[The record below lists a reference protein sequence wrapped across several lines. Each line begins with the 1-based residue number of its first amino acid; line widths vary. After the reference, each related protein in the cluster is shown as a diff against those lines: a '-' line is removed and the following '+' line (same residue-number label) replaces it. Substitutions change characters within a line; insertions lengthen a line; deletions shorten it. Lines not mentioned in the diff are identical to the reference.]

1 MEQALMAKNTNNY
14 FIWRK
19 SFTADDRLTAT
30 TRLVLHAI
38 HVYMDDTTL
47 ECYPNRPSLARDT
60 GLSMK
65 TISIHTEQAEKLGW
79 LKKFKAKQP
88 GNQFLNNIYKGIF
101 PTQGPLYSPK
111 REPEDLPR
119 EPNGPRVGNEGNT
132 NYPENYLYNSYEE
145 DSNDDRYDS
154 NEKKIKLLDVGRSVL
169 VRESQVKTKEGFYR
183 TLGSLRNGYTQEELI
198 DWVFENNLSE
208 VKTREELPPKTKPL

>member
-65 TISIHTEQAEKLGW
+65 TISKHTEQAEKLGW

-101 PTQGPLYSPK
+101 PTQGRLYSPR

-119 EPNGPRVGNEGNT
+119 VSNGPKVGKEGNT
-132 NYPENYLYNSYEE
+132 NYPVDYLYNSSKKENI
-145 DSNDDRYDS
+145 DTNHDNFDS
-154 NEKKIKLLDVGRSVL
+154 NEKKITLMDVGTASTIRA
-169 VRESQVKTKEGFYR
+169 SQVKKRLIFG
-183 TLGSLRNGYTQEELI
+183 EL
-198 DWVFENNLSE
+198 
-208 VKTREELPPKTKPL
+208 

>member
-1 MEQALMAKNTNNY
+1 MAKNTNNY

-145 DSNDDRYDS
+145 DSN
-154 NEKKIKLLDVGRSVL
+154 EKKIKLLDVGRSIL
-169 VRESQVKTKEGFYR
+169 VRESQVKTKEGFDR
-183 TLGSLRNGYTQEELI
+183 TIASLQNWYTAQELVN
-198 DWVFENNLSE
+198 WVFKHDLSE
-208 VKTREELPPKTKPL
+208 VKTRDELKPFHRIDNT